1 MEMISMICLFWVGVK
16 LNAPTWY
23 FGLIIFGLIVTIFQF
38 AAKMYK
44 AGMKAIK
51 DNEVV

>member
-1 MEMISMICLFWVGVK
+1 MISMICLFWVGLK

-23 FGLIIFGLIVTIFQF
+23 FGLLIFGFVLSVFQF

-51 DNEVV
+51 DNEVI